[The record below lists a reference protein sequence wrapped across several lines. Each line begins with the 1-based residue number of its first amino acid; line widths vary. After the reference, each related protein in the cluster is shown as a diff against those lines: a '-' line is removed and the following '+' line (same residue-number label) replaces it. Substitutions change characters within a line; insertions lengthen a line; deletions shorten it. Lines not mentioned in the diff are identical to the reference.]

1 MMDLYPQ
8 LAYPAELAAN
18 GALLGLMYALVALGI
33 VLVYK
38 SSAVANLAHG
48 SLVMLSA
55 FVTWA
60 ITTHLRFPLWLA
72 LVAAVLVMAAV
83 GAGIERLALRR
94 MVGQPLIMILM
105 LTLGLEIMLRGL
117 APAIWGA
124 SSKPFSIGISQ
135 DPFFVGA
142 LLINRVY
149 LAGGAL
155 ALVLM
160 LLLMLLFHTRLG
172 VVLRAVSD
180 DYVASWSVGIS
191 VERAIGLTWA
201 IAGGLATLAGAVWA
215 SVQGIDWT
223 LSLLLLKALAVAILG
238 GLDSIGGA
246 VLAGLLVGVLESVIS
261 GYLDPLVGGGTK
273 DVVAAVVIL
282 LTILF
287 KPHGLFG
294 REIIERV

>member
-1 MMDLYPQ
+1 MTDIYAR

-48 SLVMLSA
+48 SLVMLGA

-60 ITTHLRFPLWLA
+60 ITTHLRFPLALA

-94 MVGQPLIMILM
+94 MAGQPLIMILM

-124 SSKPFSIGISQ
+124 GSKPFSIGISQ
-135 DPFFVGA
+135 APLFVGA

-160 LLLMLLFHTRLG
+160 LLLMLLFHTRFG

-180 DYVASWSVGIS
+180 DHVASWSVGIA

-201 IAGGLATLAGAVWA
+201 IAGGLATLAGVVWA

-246 VLAGLLVGVLESVIS
+246 VVAGLLVGVLESVIS

-273 DVVAAVVIL
+273 EVVAAVVIL

>member
-1 MMDLYPQ
+1 
-8 LAYPAELAAN
+8 
-18 GALLGLMYALVALGI
+18 
-33 VLVYK
+33 
-38 SSAVANLAHG
+38 
-48 SLVMLSA
+48 
-55 FVTWA
+55 
-60 ITTHLRFPLWLA
+60 
-72 LVAAVLVMAAV
+72 MA
-83 GAGIERLALRR
+83 
-94 MVGQPLIMILM
+94 GQPLIMILM

-124 SSKPFSIGISQ
+124 GSKPFSIGISQ
-135 DPFFVGA
+135 APLFVGA

-160 LLLMLLFHTRLG
+160 LLLMLLFHTRFG

-180 DYVASWSVGIS
+180 DHVASWSVGIA

-201 IAGGLATLAGAVWA
+201 IAGGLATLAGVVWA

-246 VLAGLLVGVLESVIS
+246 VVAGLLVGVLESVIS

-273 DVVAAVVIL
+273 EVVAAVVIL

>member
-1 MMDLYPQ
+1 MELSATLGYF
-8 LAYPAELAAN
+8 AELAAN

-38 SSAVANLAHG
+38 SSAVANLAQG
-48 SLVMLSA
+48 SMVMLGA
-55 FVTWA
+55 FVAWSIA
-60 ITTHLRFPLWLA
+60 AQLGFPLWLA
-72 LVAAVLVMAAV
+72 VVSAVLVMAAV
-83 GAGIERLALRR
+83 GAGIERFVLRR
-94 MVGQPLIMILM
+94 MVGQPLVMILM

-117 APAIWGA
+117 GPAIWGA
-124 SSKPFSIGISQ
+124 SSRPFNIGISHS
-135 DPFFVGA
+135 PLFVGPV
-142 LLINRVY
+142 LVNRVY
-149 LAGGAL
+149 LAGGML

-160 LLLMLLFHTRLG
+160 LLLMYLFQTRLG

-180 DYVASWSVGIS
+180 DHVASWSVGIA
-191 VERAIGLTWA
+191 VERAIGLSWA
-201 IAGGLATLAGAVWA
+201 VGGGLATLAGAVWA
-215 SVQGIDWT
+215 SAQGIDWT

-246 VLAGLLVGVLESVIS
+246 VVAGLLVGVLESVIS

-282 LTILF
+282 LTIIF

>member
-1 MMDLYPQ
+1 VTDLYAR

-48 SLVMLSA
+48 SLVMLGA

-60 ITTHLRFPLWLA
+60 ITTHLRFPLGLA

-83 GAGIERLALRR
+83 GVGIERLALRR

-124 SSKPFSIGISQ
+124 SSKPFSIGIGQ
-135 DPFFVGA
+135 DPFFVA
-142 LLINRVY
+142 DLLINRVY
-149 LAGGAL
+149 LAGGVL

-160 LLLMLLFHTRLG
+160 LLLMLLFRTRLG

-201 IAGGLATLAGAVWA
+201 LAGGLATLAGGVWA

-246 VLAGLLVGVLESVIS
+246 VVAGLLVGVLESVIS

-273 DVVAAVVIL
+273 EVVAAVVIL

>member
-1 MMDLYPQ
+1 MTDLYAR

-94 MVGQPLIMILM
+94 MAGQPLIMILM

-124 SSKPFSIGISQ
+124 GSKPFSIGISQ
-135 DPFFVGA
+135 DPLFVGA

-160 LLLMLLFHTRLG
+160 LLLMLLFHTRFG

-180 DYVASWSVGIS
+180 DHVASWSVGIA

-246 VLAGLLVGVLESVIS
+246 VVAGLLVGVLESVIS

-273 DVVAAVVIL
+273 EVVAAVVIL

>member
-1 MMDLYPQ
+1 MTDIYAR

-48 SLVMLSA
+48 SLVMLGA

-60 ITTHLRFPLWLA
+60 ITIHLRFPLALA

-94 MVGQPLIMILM
+94 MAGQPLIMILM

-124 SSKPFSIGISQ
+124 GSKPFSIGISQ
-135 DPFFVGA
+135 DPLFVGA

-160 LLLMLLFHTRLG
+160 LLLMLLFHTRFG

-180 DYVASWSVGIS
+180 DHVASWSVGIA

-246 VLAGLLVGVLESVIS
+246 VVAGLLVGVLESVIS

-273 DVVAAVVIL
+273 EVVAAVVIL

>member
-1 MMDLYPQ
+1 MTDIYAR

-48 SLVMLSA
+48 SLVMLGA

-60 ITTHLRFPLWLA
+60 ITIHLRFPLALA
-72 LVAAVLVMAAV
+72 LLAAVLVMAAV

-94 MVGQPLIMILM
+94 MAGQPLIMILM

-124 SSKPFSIGISQ
+124 GSKPFSIGISQ
-135 DPFFVGA
+135 APLFVGA

-160 LLLMLLFHTRLG
+160 LLLMLLFHTRFG

-180 DYVASWSVGIS
+180 DHVASWSVGIA

-201 IAGGLATLAGAVWA
+201 IAGGLATLAGVVWA

-246 VLAGLLVGVLESVIS
+246 VVAGLLVGVLESVIS

-273 DVVAAVVIL
+273 EVVAAVVIL

>member
-1 MMDLYPQ
+1 MTDIYAR

-48 SLVMLSA
+48 SLVMLGA

-60 ITTHLRFPLWLA
+60 ITTHLRFPLALA

-94 MVGQPLIMILM
+94 MAGQPLIMILM

-124 SSKPFSIGISQ
+124 GSKPFSIGISQ
-135 DPFFVGA
+135 DPLFVGA

-160 LLLMLLFHTRLG
+160 LLLMLLFHTRFG

-180 DYVASWSVGIS
+180 DHVASWSVGIV

-201 IAGGLATLAGAVWA
+201 IAGGLATLAGVVWA

-246 VLAGLLVGVLESVIS
+246 VVAGLLVGVLESVIS

-273 DVVAAVVIL
+273 EVVAAVVIL

>member
-1 MMDLYPQ
+1 MTDIYAR

-48 SLVMLSA
+48 SLVMLGA

-60 ITTHLRFPLWLA
+60 IMTHLRFPLALA

-94 MVGQPLIMILM
+94 MAGQPLIMILM

-124 SSKPFSIGISQ
+124 GSKPFSIGISQ
-135 DPFFVGA
+135 DPLFVGA
-142 LLINRVY
+142 LIINRVY

-160 LLLMLLFHTRLG
+160 LLLMLLFHTRFG

-180 DYVASWSVGIS
+180 DHVASWSVGIA

-246 VLAGLLVGVLESVIS
+246 VVAGLLVGVLESVIS

-273 DVVAAVVIL
+273 EVVAAVVIL

>member
-1 MMDLYPQ
+1 MELYAR
-8 LAYPAELAAN
+8 LAYPAELAVN

-38 SSAVANLAHG
+38 ASAVANLAHG
-48 SLVMLSA
+48 SLVMLGA

-60 ITTHLRFPLWLA
+60 ITAGLGVPWWLA
-72 LVAAVLVMAAV
+72 LVLAVLVMAAF
-83 GAGIERLALRR
+83 GAGIERFALRR
-94 MVGQPLIMILM
+94 MVGQPLIMVLM

-117 APAIWGA
+117 GPAIWGS

-135 DPFFVGA
+135 DPFFVA
-142 LLINRVY
+142 DLLVNRVF
-149 LAGGAL
+149 LVGGAL
-155 ALVLM
+155 ALALM
-160 LLLMLLFHTRLG
+160 LLLMYLFHTRLG

-180 DYVASWSVGIS
+180 DHVASWSVGIS
-191 VERAIGLTWA
+191 VERAIGLSWA
-201 IAGGLATLAGAVWA
+201 LAGGLATLAGVVWA

-246 VLAGLLVGVLESVIS
+246 VVAGLLVGVLESVIS
-261 GYLDPLVGGGTK
+261 GYLDPLIGGGTK
-273 DVVAAVVIL
+273 EVVSSVVIL